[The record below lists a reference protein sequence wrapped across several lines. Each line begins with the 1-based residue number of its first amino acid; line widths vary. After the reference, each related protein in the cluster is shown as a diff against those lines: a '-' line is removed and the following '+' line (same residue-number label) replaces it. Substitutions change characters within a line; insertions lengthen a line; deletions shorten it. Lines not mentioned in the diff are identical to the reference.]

1 MFLLYINDINNNI
14 SSSLRL
20 FADDCIIYRTIKS
33 EQDHLQLQQDLH
45 TVYEWSQK
53 WQMHFNTSKCVTLRC
68 YRMSSP
74 SLFTYVLNDQPI
86 SCVERHPYLGVTL
99 TFSPHIQKITAK
111 ATRVLNF
118 IKRNLYNCSKEIK
131 SKAYLTLVRPILEYA
146 SPVWDPHLIK
156 DCDQIEEVQRAAA
169 RWVTLDYSWLSSV
182 TAILSNLNWPTLA
195 LRHKISK
202 LQTFYKAV
210 HNLTAL
216 PIPDYFLHVSSFT
229 HNYHS
234 LHYIILYTN
243 SNSYKFSFFP
253 STIRAWNNSDIAK

>member
-1 MFLLYINDINNNI
+1 MFLLNINDINNNI

-20 FADDCIIYRTIKS
+20 FADDCIIYRTIIS

-53 WQMHFNTSKCVTLRC
+53 WQMRLTPANVSHLARC

-86 SCVERHPYLGVTL
+86 SCVDQHPYLGITL
-99 TFSPHIQKITAK
+99 TSNMSFSPHIQKIIAK
-111 ATRVLNF
+111 ATSVLNF
-118 IKRNLYNCSKEIK
+118 IKSNLYNCSKEIK

-146 SPVWDPHLIK
+146 SPVWDPHLVK
-156 DCDQIEEVQRAAA
+156 DCDQIEKVQRAAA
-169 RWVTLDYSWLSSV
+169 SWVTLDYSWFSSV

-202 LQTFYKAV
+202 LATD
-210 HNLTAL
+210 LL
-216 PIPDYFLHVSSFT
+216 
-229 HNYHS
+229 
-234 LHYIILYTN
+234 
-243 SNSYKFSFFP
+243 
-253 STIRAWNNSDIAK
+253 